1 MTDTKKKNTNLS
13 KARKDKNNEFYTQLS
28 DIENEVKHYK
38 SYFKDKIVYCNCDDY
53 EKSSFFEYFS
63 INFKMLGLKK
73 LITTCYKS
81 KDSDEPSKN
90 DSKHA
95 VCLEYF
101 GNTFKYTK
109 LQGDG
114 DFRSKECIEL
124 LKQADIVV
132 TNPPFSLF
140 REFVAQL
147 IEYDKKFLIVG
158 GQIKVCCKEIFHLIK
173 NNKLWLGY
181 EDGAMTFKV
190 PDSYTGTCNGEPGDK
205 KATLGNICWYTNLDI
220 DKHNLGIS
228 LSKNYTIQDYP
239 KYDNYD
245 AINVNKLK
253 DIPKDYNGVM
263 GVPIT
268 ILGRYNP
275 EQFEILGLMG
285 TDELNEGIRYKDTPH
300 GRPLI
305 AGKEIYTR
313 ILIKKVK

>member
-1 MTDTKKKNTNLS
+1 MKINRIKQNKKNSNLH
-13 KARKDKNNEFYTQLS
+13 KARKDKNDEFYTQLS

-140 REFVAQL
+140 KEYIAQL
-147 IEYDKKFLIVG
+147 IEYNKQFLIIG
-158 GQIKVCCKEIFHLIK
+158 NLNAITYKEIFPLIK
-173 NNKLWLGY
+173 NNKLWLGITM
-181 EDGAMTFKV
+181 DGRNKWFRV
-190 PDSYTGTCNGEPGDK
+190 PKDYPINENAANSKIENDEKYLFVKGC
-205 KATLGNICWYTNLDI
+205 LWYTNLDI
-220 DKHNLGIS
+220 NKRHEDIILYKT
-228 LSKNYTIQDYP
+228 YTPTEYP

-245 AINVNKLK
+245 AIEVGKVK
-253 DIPKDYNGVM
+253 EIPLDYDGVM

-268 ILGRYNP
+268 FPNKHNP
-275 EQFEILGLMG
+275 DQFNILGLLNTG
-285 TDELNEGIRYKDTPH
+285 ELN
-300 GRPLI
+300 
-305 AGKEIYTR
+305 GKKTYAR